1 MGNEGRIYKLI
12 GSLDECVCFEG
23 MVQGSGKE
31 QDSVCG
37 KTMRFLPGALFIRR
51 EN

>member
-12 GSLDECVCFEG
+12 GSLDKCVYFEG

-31 QDSVCG
+31 QDRVCG
-37 KTMRFLPGALFIRR
+37 MTMRFLPWGLFIRR